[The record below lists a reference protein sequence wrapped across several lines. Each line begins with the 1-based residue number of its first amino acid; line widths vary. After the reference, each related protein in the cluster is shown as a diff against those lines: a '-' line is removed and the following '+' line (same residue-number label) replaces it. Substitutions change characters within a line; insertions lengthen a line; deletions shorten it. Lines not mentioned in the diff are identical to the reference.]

1 MNCCCITTAI
11 VLVAIIVIIIVV
23 IVLTGIRKI
32 DTNHVAIVY
41 NKLTQNIDTSQIYK
55 EGTKYLGP
63 FRSVIQ
69 YPTTYSTM
77 SLLGKNAVECR
88 TSDGLKVSIEVSFQY
103 RLNSTLEN
111 IMYIYTTFGE
121 EYELTYLYLAQE
133 LIREVASNFTSFE
146 YYNMSNIITEN
157 MKNKLNLRFLS
168 YGADVNSFQLASF
181 TVPQAFLDEHE
192 RTQSAIQQAE
202 TIIKTR
208 ENAII
213 QAESDVIKS
222 AEDAKIIIVN
232 GNASSIQITTEG
244 NTQSSSIISEVSSEI
259 QSYSGLIK
267 ELNLVYN
274 GTVGGDEIL
283 AYSWIE
289 NMRKRNST
297 NGAIDLGYFDDE

>member
-1 MNCCCITTAI
+1 MGA
-11 VLVAIIVIIIVV
+11 LAAAIIL
-23 IVLTGIRKI
+23 LTGIRKI

-41 NKLTQNIDTSQIYK
+41 NKLTQHIDTSQIYK

-77 SLLGKNAVECR
+77 SLSGNNAVECR
-88 TSDGLKVSIEVSFQY
+88 TADGLKITIEVSFQY
-103 RLNSTLEN
+103 RLNSTFDN
-111 IMYIYTTFGE
+111 IYYIYTTLGDD
-121 EYELTYLYLAQE
+121 YSLTYLYLAQE
-133 LIREVASNFTSFE
+133 LIREVASNYTSFE

-157 MKNKLNLRFLS
+157 MKNSLNLRFLN

-181 TVPQAFLDEHE
+181 SVPQAFHDEYE
-192 RTQSAIQQAE
+192 RTQSTIQQAE
-202 TIIKTR
+202 TIIKAR

-213 QAESDVIKS
+213 QAESDVRKS
-222 AEDAKIIIVN
+222 EEDAKIIIVN
-232 GNASSIQITTEG
+232 GNATSIQITTEG
-244 NTQSSSIISEVSSEI
+244 NTQSNSIVSEVNSEI

-274 GTVGGDEIL
+274 NTVGSDEII

-297 NGAIDLGYFDDE
+297 KGAIDLGYFDID